1 MSVQEQEQV
10 LPVRDLRISQ
20 GTLYGIG
27 CGIGGSIFIL
37 LGTAIRE
44 AGPGVLISLILGGII
59 VFLTALNYSELST
72 SLPISGGSYSLSKE
86 GMGGFSA
93 FITGFFLW
101 VANMATCTFSALA
114 FAITII
120 DIFFPFLTSIVIFF
134 SIPIAV
140 ISILIMAI
148 FVFRSHKLA
157 IRTLINLTI
166 ALLAI
171 LFVFI
176 IFGFLI
182 APITNTT
189 YYNPGFLYSRTT
201 FFGVIQMFSLL
212 FICFTSMTTNIAYL
226 NSEFKNPARSIPR
239 VNLLA
244 ILVTLGIYLL
254 ITFVVLINGGNN
266 PAGLGESSVLL
277 ANIFNNILGPFGF
290 YLMGIGAII
299 STLIAMNSS
308 LGSAVSIL
316 EALARDNYVPKRIL
330 KVKKQTGV
338 PPLALIITIT
348 IIIVFTIMIDINVVA
363 EMSSFIYFFGLA
375 AVNFAAVRIRYKRI
389 ELVRPFKAPFFP
401 FLPIIVGSICMI
413 LAFILS
419 PIAVVL
425 GIIVGLVC
433 LSYYLLIFADRPSI
447 TLTLA
452 GIKFLAIIGLGILIW
467 IVNNLG
473 VVSSIIPG
481 MSDVFT
487 YVLMRILIFFGVF
500 AIGTVVLDIIPLRE
514 FVYFFT
520 KKIDKDSVAINLG
533 SATIINLDEKKI
545 KYIHY
550 INIIIGIIQLLA
562 SFFIFFVMA
571 IIIGFNTVSIE
582 QITIGSLIVSQV
594 VSEYVFFSFLLLFG
608 ISLFFSGRVYLYR
621 NRETRA
627 LGL

>member
-1 MSVQEQEQV
+1 MSDQEQEQT

-37 LGTAIRE
+37 LGTAITV
-44 AGPGVLISLILGGII
+44 AGPGVLLSLILGGVI

-120 DIFFPFLTSIVIFF
+120 DIFFPFLTSTVIFF

-148 FVFRSHKLA
+148 FVFRTHKFA
-157 IRTLINLTI
+157 VRTLINLTI
-166 ALLAI
+166 ILLAI
-171 LFVFI
+171 LFVFV
-176 IFGFLI
+176 IFGFLV
-182 APITNTT
+182 APITNVS

-226 NSEFKNPARSIPR
+226 NSEFKNPARSIPI

-244 ILVTLGIYLL
+244 IFITLGIYLL

-266 PAGLGESSVLL
+266 PGGLGESSVLL

-299 STLIAMNSS
+299 STLIAMNAS

-316 EALARDNYVPKRIL
+316 MALARDNYVPKRII
-330 KVKKQTGV
+330 KVKKAKGD
-338 PPLALIITIT
+338 PPLALLIT
-348 IIIVFTIMIDINVVA
+348 IIIVIVFTIMIDVNVVA

-389 ELVRPFKAPFFP
+389 ELDRPFKAPFFP
-401 FLPIIVGSICMI
+401 YLPLIVGSICMV
-413 LAFILS
+413 LAFSLS
-419 PIAVVL
+419 LIAVVL
-425 GIIVGLVC
+425 GVIVGLVA
-433 LSYYLLIFADRPSI
+433 LSYYLLTFADRPSI
-447 TLTLA
+447 TITLA
-452 GIKFLAIIGLGILIW
+452 GIKLLSVVGLGILIW
-467 IVNNLG
+467 VVNNFGLI
-473 VVSSIIPG
+473 SSSIPG
-481 MSDVFT
+481 MNNVFT
-487 YVLMRILIFFGVF
+487 YVLMRFLIFFCVF

-533 SATIINLDEKKI
+533 RAAIINLDEKKI
-545 KYIHY
+545 QIIHY
-550 INIIIGIIQLLA
+550 VNIIIGIIQIVA
-562 SFFIFFVMA
+562 SFFIFFIMA
-571 IIIGFNTVSIE
+571 ILIGVNTVSIE
-582 QITIGSLIVSQV
+582 NITIGSIIISQAT
-594 VSEYVFFSFLLLFG
+594 SEYVFFSILLLFG
-608 ISLFFSGRVYLYR
+608 ISLFFSGLIYLYR
-621 NRETRA
+621 NRQTMSS
-627 LGL
+627 GL

>member
-37 LGTAIRE
+37 LSPAITA

-134 SIPIAV
+134 SIPIAL
-140 ISILIMAI
+140 ISILTMTI
-148 FVFRSHKLA
+148 FVFRTQKLA

-171 LFVFI
+171 LFVFV
-176 IFGFLI
+176 IFGLLI
-182 APITNTT
+182 APITNVT

-201 FFGVIQMFSLL
+201 FFGIIQMFSLL
-212 FICFTSMTTNIAYL
+212 FICFTSITTNIAYL

-244 ILVTLGIYLL
+244 IFITLGIYLL
-254 ITFVVLINGGNN
+254 ITFVVLINGGND
-266 PAGLGESSVLL
+266 PAGLGESSVIL

-299 STLIAMNSS
+299 STLIAMNAS

-316 EALARDNYVPKRIL
+316 HALARDNYVPKRIL
-330 KVKKQTGV
+330 KVNKKTGV
-338 PPLALIITIT
+338 PTLALIITT
-348 IIIVFTIMIDINVVA
+348 IIIIIFLI
-363 EMSSFIYFFGLA
+363 L
-375 AVNFAAVRIRYKRI
+375 YKT
-389 ELVRPFKAPFFP
+389 
-401 FLPIIVGSICMI
+401 S
-413 LAFILS
+413 
-419 PIAVVL
+419 
-425 GIIVGLVC
+425 
-433 LSYYLLIFADRPSI
+433 
-447 TLTLA
+447 
-452 GIKFLAIIGLGILIW
+452 
-467 IVNNLG
+467 
-473 VVSSIIPG
+473 
-481 MSDVFT
+481 
-487 YVLMRILIFFGVF
+487 
-500 AIGTVVLDIIPLRE
+500 
-514 FVYFFT
+514 
-520 KKIDKDSVAINLG
+520 
-533 SATIINLDEKKI
+533 
-545 KYIHY
+545 
-550 INIIIGIIQLLA
+550 
-562 SFFIFFVMA
+562 
-571 IIIGFNTVSIE
+571 
-582 QITIGSLIVSQV
+582 
-594 VSEYVFFSFLLLFG
+594 
-608 ISLFFSGRVYLYR
+608 
-621 NRETRA
+621 
-627 LGL
+627 

>member
-1 MSVQEQEQV
+1 MSDQEQQQV

-37 LGTAIRE
+37 LGTAITV
-44 AGPGVLISLILGGII
+44 AGPGVLLSLILGGVI

-120 DIFFPFLTSIVIFF
+120 DIFFPFLTSLVIFF

-157 IRTLINLTI
+157 IRTLINSTKV
-166 ALLAI
+166 LLAI
-171 LFVFI
+171 LSIFV

-182 APITNTT
+182 APITNVS

-201 FFGVIQMFSLL
+201 FFGIIQMFSLL

-226 NSEFKNPARSIPR
+226 NSEFKNPARSIPI

-244 ILVTLGIYLL
+244 IFITLGIYLS
-254 ITFVVLINGGNN
+254 ITFVVLINGGPN
-266 PAGLGESSVLL
+266 PAGLGQSSVIL

-299 STLIAMNSS
+299 STLIAMNAS

-330 KVKKQTGV
+330 KVKKKTGV
-338 PPLALIITIT
+338 PPLALVITIM

-389 ELVRPFKAPFFP
+389 ELDRPFKAPFFP
-401 FLPIIVGSICMI
+401 YLPLIVGSICMI
-413 LAFILS
+413 LAFSLS
-419 PIAVVL
+419 LIAVVL
-425 GIIVGLVC
+425 GVIVGLVA
-433 LSYYLLIFADRPSI
+433 LSYYLLTFADRPSI
-447 TLTLA
+447 TITLA
-452 GIKFLAIIGLGILIW
+452 GIKLLSVVGLGILIW
-467 IVNNLG
+467 IVNNFGLI
-473 VVSSIIPG
+473 SSPIPG
-481 MSDVFT
+481 MNDVFT
-487 YVLMRILIFFGVF
+487 YGLMRVLIFFCVF
-500 AIGTVVLDIIPLRE
+500 AIGTVVLDLIPLRE

-533 SATIINLDEKKI
+533 SAAIISLDEKKI
-545 KYIHY
+545 QIIHY
-550 INIIIGIIQLLA
+550 VNIIIGIIQIIA
-562 SFFIFFVMA
+562 SFFIFFIMA
-571 IIIGFNTVSIE
+571 LLIGFDTVSIE
-582 QITIGSLIVSQV
+582 NITIGSSIISQAT
-594 VSEYVFFSFLLLFG
+594 SEYIFFSLLLLFG
-608 ISLFFSGRVYLYR
+608 ISLFFSGLIYLYR
-621 NRETRA
+621 NRQTMSS
-627 LGL
+627 GL

>member
-1 MSVQEQEQV
+1 LSDQEQQQV

-37 LGTAIRE
+37 LGTAITV
-44 AGPGVLISLILGGII
+44 AGPGVLLSLILGGVI

-120 DIFFPFLTSIVIFF
+120 DIFFPFLTSLVIFF

-157 IRTLINLTI
+157 IRTLINSTKV
-166 ALLAI
+166 LLAI
-171 LFVFI
+171 LSIFV

-182 APITNTT
+182 APITNVS

-201 FFGVIQMFSLL
+201 FFGIIQMFSLL

-226 NSEFKNPARSIPR
+226 NSEFKNPARSIPI

-244 ILVTLGIYLL
+244 IFITLGIYLS
-254 ITFVVLINGGNN
+254 ITFVVLINGGPN
-266 PAGLGESSVLL
+266 PAGLGQSSVIL

-299 STLIAMNSS
+299 STLIAMNAS

-330 KVKKQTGV
+330 KVKKKTGV
-338 PPLALIITIT
+338 PPLALVITIM

-389 ELVRPFKAPFFP
+389 ELDRPFKAPFFP
-401 FLPIIVGSICMI
+401 YLPLIVGSICMI
-413 LAFILS
+413 LAFSLS
-419 PIAVVL
+419 LIAVVL
-425 GIIVGLVC
+425 GVIVGLVA
-433 LSYYLLIFADRPSI
+433 LSYYLLTFADRPSI
-447 TLTLA
+447 TITLA
-452 GIKFLAIIGLGILIW
+452 GIKLLSVVGLGILIW
-467 IVNNLG
+467 IVNNFGLI
-473 VVSSIIPG
+473 SSPIPG
-481 MSDVFT
+481 MNDVFT
-487 YVLMRILIFFGVF
+487 YGLMRVLIFFCVF
-500 AIGTVVLDIIPLRE
+500 AIGTVVLDLIPLRE

-533 SATIINLDEKKI
+533 SAAIISLDEKKI
-545 KYIHY
+545 QIIHY
-550 INIIIGIIQLLA
+550 VNIIIGIIQIIA
-562 SFFIFFVMA
+562 SFFIFFIMA
-571 IIIGFNTVSIE
+571 LLIGFDTVSIE
-582 QITIGSLIVSQV
+582 NITIGSSIISQAT
-594 VSEYVFFSFLLLFG
+594 SEYIFFSLLLLFG
-608 ISLFFSGRVYLYR
+608 ISLFFSGLIYLYR
-621 NRETRA
+621 NRQTMSS
-627 LGL
+627 GL